1 MFHKDHEI
9 TAKNQPRQKTKD
21 IVCVCVHV
29 HVYSLHITGI
39 NQQKNIAYT
48 QSFHSALPENFVPF
62 RELHSSLNCFV
73 IDSHPTCILPTILKH
88 PHQISDPLHPAI
100 LARDKRNVPCRKVH
114 CIQSYLPPASRQHVV
129 LREQELGDYPSH
141 EISV

>member
-62 RELHSSLNCFV
+62 RELHSSLKIVLSLIHTLHVSFQPFSSIRTKFLIHYIQQFLPGIKEMSLAGKFTVFKVISLQHLGNMSCF
-73 IDSHPTCILPTILKH
+73 
-88 PHQISDPLHPAI
+88 AN
-100 LARDKRNVPCRKVH
+100 RN
-114 CIQSYLPPASRQHVV
+114 
-129 LREQELGDYPSH
+129 
-141 EISV
+141 